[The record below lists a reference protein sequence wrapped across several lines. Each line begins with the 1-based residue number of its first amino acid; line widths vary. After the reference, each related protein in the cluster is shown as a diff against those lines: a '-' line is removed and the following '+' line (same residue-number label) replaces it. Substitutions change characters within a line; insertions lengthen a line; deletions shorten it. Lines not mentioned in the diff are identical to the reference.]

1 MPQASPAPAG
11 ASPSAAEAWAHAV
24 RWVDENRGLVVRNAE
39 KRYAGFA
46 PYDRED
52 YVQEAYVAAFQALTD
67 CGRAGTPERF
77 VAHLFL
83 RFRRECREEMGIRR
97 EAPSSLQPGDREL
110 PADRYALSNRPRSP
124 TTPEERAEAERRRE
138 LLWKALKWMTPRQ
151 QVAWLLALGHLGHGE
166 ADARDIARTLK
177 ISRRA
182 AYGLLTRGQEQ
193 AEAAARREKGRIE
206 QENSP

>member
-1 MPQASPAPAG
+1 M
-11 ASPSAAEAWAHAV
+11 
-24 RWVDENRGLVVRNAE
+24 DENRGLVVRNAE

-46 PYDRED
+46 PYDRDD
-52 YVQEAYVAAFQALTD
+52 YVQQAYVAAFHAWTD
-67 CGRAGTPERF
+67 CVRAGKPERF

-83 RFRRECREEMGIRR
+83 RFRRECKEELGIRR

-110 PADRYALSNRPRSP
+110 SADRSSFAHRLRSP
-124 TTPEERAEAERRRE
+124 VTPEERAKAERRQD
-138 LLWKALKWMTPRQ
+138 LLWKALRWMTPKQ

-166 ADARDIARTLK
+166 ADAREIARALK

-193 AEAAARREKGRIE
+193 AEAAARREKERIQ
-206 QENSP
+206 QENPP